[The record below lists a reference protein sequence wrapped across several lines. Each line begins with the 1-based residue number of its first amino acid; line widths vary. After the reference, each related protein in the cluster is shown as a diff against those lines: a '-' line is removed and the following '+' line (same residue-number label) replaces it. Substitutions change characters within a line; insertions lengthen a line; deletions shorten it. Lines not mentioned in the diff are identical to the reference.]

1 LFPGAIQ
8 NIMISFEVKNYSNLT
23 CCVACQN

>member
-1 LFPGAIQ
+1 
-8 NIMISFEVKNYSNLT
+8 MISFEVKNYSDLT